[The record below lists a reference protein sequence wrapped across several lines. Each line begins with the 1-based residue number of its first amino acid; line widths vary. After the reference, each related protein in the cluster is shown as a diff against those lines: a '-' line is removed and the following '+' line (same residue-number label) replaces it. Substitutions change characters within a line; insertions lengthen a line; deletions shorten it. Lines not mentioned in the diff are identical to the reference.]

1 MSEEVKPKK
10 TAARKAT
17 TKTAAGAAAPRKRA
31 VKKSDVQAEEA
42 QMPVSEVVVE
52 ATVEPEKPVAKTA
65 SVPAGKYLFA
75 TGRRKTATATIRLF
89 EGKGE
94 SIINKKPA
102 QVYFANQFLR
112 DEALQAFKY
121 TGMMG
126 QYYFVSTVTGGGSKA
141 QAHAIR
147 HGISRA
153 LATLGEEVRRVLKK
167 NGLLTRDSRE
177 KERKKPGLRRARRAP
192 QWAKR

>member
-1 MSEEVKPKK
+1 MEEVKPKK

-52 ATVEPEKPVAKTA
+52 ATVEPEKPVTKTA

-94 SIINKKPA
+94 SMINKKPA
-102 QVYFANQFLR
+102 TVYFANQFLR

-153 LATLGEEVRRVLKK
+153 LASLGEEVRRVLKK

>member
-1 MSEEVKPKK
+1 MEEVKPKK
-10 TAARKAT
+10 TVARKAT
-17 TKTAAGAAAPRKRA
+17 TKTAGAVVPRKRA
-31 VKKSDVQAEEA
+31 VKKASEIDEVVL
-42 QMPVSEVVVE
+42 PVSEVVVE
-52 ATVEPEKPVAKTA
+52 ATTIEPEKPVAKTA
-65 SVPAGKYLFA
+65 SVPAGKYVFA

-94 SIINKKPA
+94 SMINKKPST
-102 QVYFANQFLR
+102 VYFANQFLR

-126 QYYFVSTVTGGGSKA
+126 QYYFVCTVTGGGSRA

-153 LATLGEEVRRVLKK
+153 LASLGEEVRKVLKK
-167 NGLLTRDSRE
+167 NGLMTRDSRE